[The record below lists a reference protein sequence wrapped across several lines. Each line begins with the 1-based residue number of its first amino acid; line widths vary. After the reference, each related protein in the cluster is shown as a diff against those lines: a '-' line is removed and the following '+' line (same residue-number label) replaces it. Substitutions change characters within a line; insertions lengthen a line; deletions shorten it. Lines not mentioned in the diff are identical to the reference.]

1 MAQANP
7 QTSLSDAIGDTGSIR
22 TQSFHSGK
30 SVSMPYRCSF
40 PLAGLQLL
48 LVALASQA
56 DEVFSFAAVKQMAN
70 QMASV
75 AHQPPRRVA
84 APFLKLDYDK
94 YRLIAP
100 RHDTALWRD
109 AHLPFWAEFFLAGFI
124 YEYPVEIN
132 VVDKAG
138 KVTTL
143 GAGPQWFQFRGEA
156 EPLAK
161 TAGGGFSGFRL
172 LTQSGG
178 DREKTEFLV
187 FQGASYFRG
196 RGAEQVYGA
205 SARGLA
211 IDVGLPSPEE
221 FPRFVKFWIEQPAE
235 NATTARVWALMDSP
249 AVAGAYQFTIAP
261 GKELNVDVE
270 AAVWFRH
277 GVQKVGVAPLTSMWT
292 WDAANAPR
300 NEHRPEVHDSDG
312 LLIFANT
319 NEWTWRSL
327 RRPKTPQVSKW
338 PVEELHGFGLLQRDR
353 NPDHYRDN
361 EAKYHQRPSL
371 WVSPSDDWGPGRVEL
386 LELPSEGEGMD
397 NIGAY
402 WVGNEPATA
411 HSHRTLRYRISFGD
425 GPAGRRPEWQV
436 ADTRV
441 VSNEDLVTYEID
453 FVSPSAGTA
462 SGDLMPDISSDAGA
476 VGKIEP
482 LIASDGRLKLSFVF
496 HPPADGAARL
506 QAQLGN
512 QSQSVSEKWSYS
524 WTRN

>member
-1 MAQANP
+1 M
-7 QTSLSDAIGDTGSIR
+7 S
-22 TQSFHSGK
+22 
-30 SVSMPYRCSF
+30 YRC
-40 PLAGLQLL
+40 PLTLAGLLL
-48 LVALASQA
+48 FTTPLASQA
-56 DEVFSFAAVKQMAN
+56 DDVFSFATVKQMAERL
-70 QMASV
+70 ALD
-75 AHQPPRRVA
+75 AHRPPQRTA
-84 APFLKLDYDK
+84 EPFLKLNYDK

-109 AHLPFWAEFFLAGFI
+109 AQLPFWAEFFSAGFI

-138 KVTTL
+138 KVTTF
-143 GAGPQWFQFRGEA
+143 GAGPQWFQFRGET

-172 LTQSGG
+172 LTQLGN

-211 IDVGLPSPEE
+211 IDIGLPSPEE
-221 FPRFVKFWIEQPAE
+221 FPRFIKFWIEQPESAK
-235 NATTARVWALMDSP
+235 TARVFALMDSP
-249 AVAGAYQFTIAP
+249 AVAGAYQFSITP
-261 GKELNVDVE
+261 GKDLNVDVD
-270 AAVWFRH
+270 AALWFRH
-277 GVQKVGVAPLTSMWT
+277 GVQKLGIAPLTSMWA
-292 WDAANAPR
+292 WDAANAPK

-312 LLIFANT
+312 LLMYAGA
-319 NEWTWRSL
+319 NEWTWRPL
-327 RRPKTPQVSKW
+327 RRPKTPQVSQW

-353 NPDHYRDN
+353 NPDHYRDS

-402 WVGNEPATA
+402 WVDNVPAAA
-411 HSHRTLRYRISFGD
+411 HSHRTLRYRISFGN
-425 GPAGRRPEWQV
+425 GPAGRQPEWQV

-441 VSNEDLVTYEID
+441 LTTEGLVTYEID
-453 FVSPSAGTA
+453 FTGSS
-462 SGDLMPDISSDAGA
+462 SGAALVNLVPNISSDAGA

-482 LIASDGRLKLSFVF
+482 LSAQDGRLILRFVF
-496 HPPADGAARL
+496 HPPADGKAHL

-512 QSQSVSEKWSYS
+512 QTQPVSEKWSYS